1 MIHYILKVFIFI
13 LKPNLIIMEE
23 ISSVKYCIGP
33 MSKNIVNAIIE
44 YVNKNNIK
52 MILIPSRR
60 QIEYNGG
67 YVNNWNTEEFCL
79 YVRSKTKN
87 IYLERDH
94 GGPGQ
99 GTNMD
104 DGLESFKKD
113 AKLLDIIHIDPW
125 KKYQDYNEGLKH
137 TIDLI
142 NYCYNLNKNIYFEVA
157 TEEAIRP
164 FTVQELRQLMI
175 DLKSSLDNEVYQRI
189 VYLVIQSGTA
199 LKEGVNTGVYNN
211 ERLKDMMKLSEEFN
225 ILTKEHNGD
234 WITDEEIKDKFENG
248 LNSLNIAPEFGM
260 IETKVILKEIDNLDS
275 KVSEELFETFFK
287 ICYESKKWV
296 KWVKED
302 FDPFKNKRK
311 LIEICGH
318 YVFPDERI
326 KFIKSK
332 LEDIDKKINS
342 YIF

>member
-1 MIHYILKVFIFI
+1 
-13 LKPNLIIMEE
+13 MENF
-23 ISSVKYCIGP
+23 SSVKYCIGP
-33 MSKNIVNAIIE
+33 MSKNIVDAIIK

-60 QIEYNGG
+60 QIEHDGG
-67 YVNNWNTEEFCL
+67 YVNNWNTEEFCS
-79 YVRSKTKN
+79 YVRSKTNN

-104 DGLESFKKD
+104 DGLESFKED

-125 KKYQDYNEGLKH
+125 KKYSNYKDGLKY

-142 NYCYNLNKNIYFEVA
+142 NYCYNLNNNLYFEVA

-164 FTVQELRQLMI
+164 FTVEELRQLMI
-175 DLKSSLDNEVYQRI
+175 DLKYSLSDKVYQRI

-234 WITDEEIKDKFENG
+234 WITDEEIKDKFNNG
-248 LNSLNIAPEFGM
+248 LSALNIAPEFGM

-275 KVSEELFETFFK
+275 KLSEEFLETFFN

-296 KWVKED
+296 KWVNDD
-302 FDPFKNKRK
+302 FNPFENKRK

-318 YVFPDERI
+318 YVFTNEDLKII
-326 KFIKSK
+326 KLQ
-332 LEDIDKKINS
+332 LEDIDQKIINS
-342 YIF
+342 IYSRLEHIFSLNKDELSLNSI

>member
-1 MIHYILKVFIFI
+1 
-13 LKPNLIIMEE
+13 MEKF
-23 ISSVKYCIGP
+23 SSVKYCIGP
-33 MSKNIVNAIIE
+33 MSKNIVDVIIK

-60 QIEYNGG
+60 QIEYDGG
-67 YVNNWNTEEFCL
+67 YVNNWTTEEFCS
-79 YVRSKTKN
+79 YVRSKTNN
-87 IYLERDH
+87 IYIERDH

-104 DGLESFKKD
+104 DGLESFKED

-125 KKYQDYNEGLKH
+125 KKYQNYNDGLKY

-142 NYCYNLNKNIYFEVA
+142 NYCYNLNNNLYFEVA

-164 FTVQELRQLMI
+164 FTVEELRQLMI
-175 DLKSSLDNEVYQRI
+175 DLKSSLSNEVYQRI

-199 LKEGVNTGVYNN
+199 LKEGINTGVYNN
-211 ERLKDMMKLSEEFN
+211 ERLKDMMKLSKELN

-234 WITDEEIKDKFENG
+234 WITDEEIKDKFNNG
-248 LNSLNIAPEFGM
+248 LTALNIAPEFGM

-275 KVSEELFETFFK
+275 KLSEELFETFFK

-296 KWVKED
+296 KWVKYD
-302 FDPFKNKRK
+302 FNPFENKRK

-318 YVFPDERI
+318 YVFTNENLKSIKLKLNNIDEKI
-326 KFIKSK
+326 KKSIYDR
-332 LEDIDKKINS
+332 LNHI
-342 YIF
+342 YQL

>member
-1 MIHYILKVFIFI
+1 
-13 LKPNLIIMEE
+13 MEKF
-23 ISSVKYCIGP
+23 SSVKYCIGP
-33 MSKNIVNAIIE
+33 MSKNIVDVIIK

-60 QIEYNGG
+60 QIEYDGG
-67 YVNNWNTEEFCL
+67 YVNNWTTEEFCS
-79 YVRSKTKN
+79 YVRSKTNN
-87 IYLERDH
+87 IYIERDH

-104 DGLESFKKD
+104 DGLESFKED

-125 KKYQDYNEGLKH
+125 KKYQNYKDGLKY

-142 NYCYNLNKNIYFEVA
+142 NYCYNLNNNLYFEVA

-164 FTVQELRQLMI
+164 FTVEELRQLMI
-175 DLKSSLDNEVYQRI
+175 DLKSSLSNEVYQRI

-199 LKEGVNTGVYNN
+199 LKEGINTGVYNN
-211 ERLKDMMKLSEEFN
+211 ERLKDMMKLSKELN

-234 WITDEEIKDKFENG
+234 WITDEEIKDKFNNG
-248 LNSLNIAPEFGM
+248 LTALNIAPEFGM

-275 KVSEELFETFFK
+275 KLSEELFETFFK

-296 KWVKED
+296 KWVKYD
-302 FDPFKNKRK
+302 FNPFENKRK

-318 YVFPDERI
+318 YVFTNENLKSIKLKLNNIDEKI
-326 KFIKSK
+326 KKSIYDR
-332 LEDIDKKINS
+332 LNHI
-342 YIF
+342 YQL

>member
-1 MIHYILKVFIFI
+1 
-13 LKPNLIIMEE
+13 MEKF
-23 ISSVKYCIGP
+23 SSVKYCIGP
-33 MSKNIVNAIIE
+33 MSKNIVDVIIK

-60 QIEYNGG
+60 QIEYDGG
-67 YVNNWNTEEFCL
+67 YVNNWTTEEFCS
-79 YVRSKTKN
+79 YVRSKTNN
-87 IYLERDH
+87 IYIERDH

-104 DGLESFKKD
+104 DGLESFKED

-125 KKYQDYNEGLKH
+125 KKYQNYNDGLKY

-142 NYCYNLNKNIYFEVA
+142 NYCYNLNNNLYFEVA

-164 FTVQELRQLMI
+164 FTVEELRQLMI
-175 DLKSSLDNEVYQRI
+175 DLKSSLSNEVYQRI

-199 LKEGVNTGVYNN
+199 LKEGINTGVYNN
-211 ERLKDMMKLSEEFN
+211 ERLKDMMKLSKELN

-234 WITDEEIKDKFENG
+234 WITDEEIKDKFNNG
-248 LNSLNIAPEFGM
+248 LTALNIAPEFGM

-275 KVSEELFETFFK
+275 KLSEELFETYFK

-296 KWVKED
+296 KWVKYD
-302 FDPFKNKRK
+302 FNPFENKRK

-318 YVFPDERI
+318 YVFTNENLKSIKLKLNNIDEKI
-326 KFIKSK
+326 KKSIYDR
-332 LEDIDKKINS
+332 LNHI
-342 YIF
+342 YQL